1 MKLLLA
7 ELAGTFGLVFCGTT
21 AVVLNEVTGG
31 ALGIVGIALVFG
43 GIVFAMIKV
52 FAPVSGAHL
61 NPAVTL
67 GLASAGRSRWSSVPG
82 FIAAQLAGALL
93 ASLCVKCLFPA
104 NQHLGATI
112 PSGAPWISFMLE
124 IALTF
129 ILMLVILWSSRIDV
143 VHPAIAIGGTV
154 GLEALL
160 AGPISGASMNP
171 ARSLGPA
178 VVSGNLSFVPLY
190 VVAPLLGA
198 LLAVP
203 ASRLLPPGTDQ
214 SKVVGRT

>member
-1 MKLLLA
+1 MKALLA

-21 AVVLNEVTGG
+21 AVVLNDVTGG
-31 ALGIVGIALVFG
+31 ALGVAGIALVFG
-43 GIVFAMIKV
+43 GIVFAMIMV

-61 NPAVTL
+61 NPAVTV
-67 GLASAGRSRWSSVPG
+67 GLATAGRSSWSNVPG

-93 ASLCVKCLFPA
+93 ASVCVKCFFPA
-104 NQHLGATI
+104 SQHLGATL

-129 ILMLVILWSSRIDV
+129 ILMLVILWSSRIDP

-171 ARSLGPA
+171 ARSLAPA
-178 VVSGNLSFVPLY
+178 MVSGDLAFVPLY
-190 VVAPLLGA
+190 TAAPLLGA

-203 ASRLLPPGTDQ
+203 VSRLLPKKPD
-214 SKVVGRT
+214 